1 MAKKA
6 PSKEDLILERLE
18 RMEEKVNMLAKA
30 QAIRDEL
37 REDMTPL
44 IGQAFRILM
53 QELGDV
59 ETGFQLE
66 DLFIMLK
73 RTLRS
78 MRNIAYA
85 LESMENLIELWQCM
99 EPLLK
104 STVPNLINYFDNLE
118 RRGVFRTY
126 AAMLEVRAKVAT
138 AYKTEEIAAMGEGFV
153 SILGILKKLSHPGM
167 VEFLNR
173 LMDIPLE
180 LHLEEVKP
188 VSTLGLLSS
197 LNRKETR
204 EGIAVMLELTKALG
218 KLKGNGKNRGQLP
231 VASGR

>member
-18 RMEEKVNMLAKA
+18 RMEGNINMLARA
-30 QAIRDEL
+30 QASRDEL
-37 REDMTPL
+37 REDLTPI
-44 IGQAFRILM
+44 IGQTFRILM
-53 QELGDV
+53 QELGEV

-66 DLFIMLK
+66 DLFVMLK

-85 LESMENLIELWQCM
+85 LESMENLIEMWQCM

-104 STVPNLINYFDNLE
+104 STVPNLINYFDHLE

-126 AAMLEVRAKVAT
+126 AAMLDVRAKVAA

-153 SILGILKKLSHPGM
+153 SILGVLKKLSNPDM

-173 LMDIPLE
+173 VMDIPLE
-180 LHLEEVKP
+180 LDLKEIKP
-188 VSTLGLLSS
+188 VGPLGLLSS
-197 LNRKETR
+197 LKSKETR

-218 KLKGNGKNRGQLP
+218 KLKGNGGQKAGGQLP
-231 VASGR
+231 VG